1 MASGGDLQNDD
12 KTPGLLDG
20 QNVLFNNAWVFLPPG
35 TTAER
40 PDPSSVINY
49 RLRLNTD
56 TQLYEYYNSFVGVW
70 VQLSENTVSNG
81 PFVTY
86 TSDASLPDAQN
97 LGLLSEGILKQTIV
111 FDEANINIAINGTD
125 YYGPGYLGYLSSP
138 AGIKDT
144 LDNIIVKFV
153 SSGTGSTNY
162 LNLICSPGN
171 PSIVAEGTSSN
182 LQLLLS
188 GKGTGSPRALSPTGS
203 IAFSMMPNASTNIFP
218 INFSIPTITATRT
231 VTFPDASGTIAFAAS
246 SAQTFNGDSGSAI
259 PAAGVI
265 TFTASAIGLT
275 FAGAGST
282 MTLGG
287 VLGLVNG
294 GTNKALTASTGGIV
308 WTDSNSMEVLAGTS
322 TALQMLQSGNAATPT
337 WSTAT
342 WPATTTINQLLYS
355 SAANTVTGLATANNS
370 VLATNGSGVPALTT
384 SLPSAVQVAIGS
396 LNSGTS
402 ASATTFWRG
411 DGTWGTPVGTG
422 VSTLTGTANQV
433 LVNGTS
439 GTPTSGAVTLTLPQ
453 SIASTSTPTFSS
465 LTLTNPLTLANGGS
479 SKALTASNGGIVYTD
494 ASSMQI
500 LAGTATAG
508 LTLLSQASSA
518 PIWSTGKPITR
529 VIRQVFTGS
538 GTYTPT
544 TGMTFADI
552 EVQAGGGGGGGTSTS
567 GATTASAGGG
577 GGGGGYSRKVF
588 TAATISASQSVTVGA
603 AGLAGVV
610 AGGNGG
616 TGGTSSVGA
625 LISATG
631 GTGGAGSSATVLA
644 AVSPGSGGTG
654 SSGDFNTVGAPG
666 TAGLTSAL
674 VVMSGTG
681 GSSFFGGGGRG
692 LVAANT
698 GNSGTSYGGGGGGG
712 ANSNSTQTAGGAGF
726 AGIVIITEY
735 ISV

>member
-1 MASGGDLQNDD
+1 MPAD
-12 KTPGLLDG
+12 KKFDQFTPGGEVRIGDIVVGLRSSDLT
-20 QNVLFNNAWVFLPPG
+20 QNFQFDFPGIGVKDFNGNYIFQYESVG
-35 TTAER
+35 V
-40 PDPSSVINY
+40 SSVNFPKLINSITGQAVI
-49 RLRLNTD
+49 LTADGDDSDINLSIQPKNNGALILD
-56 TQLYEYYNSFVGVW
+56 ELIWPASDGIANSFI
-70 VQLSENTVSNG
+70 
-81 PFVTY
+81 Y
-86 TSDASLPDAQN
+86 TDGAGN
-97 LGLLSEGILKQTIV
+97 LGFT
-111 FDEANINIAINGTD
+111 
-125 YYGPGYLGYLSSP
+125 
-138 AGIKDT
+138 
-144 LDNIIVKFV
+144 
-153 SSGTGSTNY
+153 
-162 LNLICSPGN
+162 
-171 PSIVAEGTSSN
+171 
-182 LQLLLS
+182 
-188 GKGTGSPRALSPTGS
+188 
-203 IAFSMMPNASTNIFP
+203 
-218 INFSIPTITATRT
+218 
-231 VTFPDASGTIAFAAS
+231 
-246 SAQTFNGDSGSAI
+246 SGSVVTNLT
-259 PAAGVI
+259 G
-265 TFTASAIGLT
+265 TANQ
-275 FAGAGST
+275 
-282 MTLGG
+282 
-287 VLGLVNG
+287 VLVNG
-294 GTNKALTASTGGIV
+294 TSGVPTGGAVTLTTPQNIGITSSPTFSSLTLTNPLTLSNGGTSKALTASTGGIV

-355 SAANTVTGLATANNS
+355 NSANTVTGLSTTNS
-370 VLATNGSGVPALTT
+370 AVLVTSGGGIPSLSTTLPNGINLGTPSGGVLTSCTGLPLTT
-384 SLPSAVQVAIGS
+384 GVTGNLPVNN

-411 DGTWGTPVGTG
+411 DGTWGTPAGTG

-508 LTLLSQASSA
+508 LTLLSQANSA

-529 VIRQVFTGS
+529 VVRQVFTGS
-538 GTYTPT
+538 GTYSVT
-544 TGMTFADI
+544 TGMIFADI

-588 TAATISASQSVTVGA
+588 TAATIGASQSVTVGA

-631 GTGGAGSSATVLA
+631 GTGGIGSSATVLA
-644 AVSPGSGGTG
+644 AVSGGSGGTG
-654 SSGDFNTVGAPG
+654 SSGDFNAVGAPG
-666 TAGLTSAL
+666 AVGFTSAL
-674 VVMSGTG
+674 VVMSGAG

-692 LVAANT
+692 LVSANT
-698 GNSGTSYGGGGGGG
+698 GNSGTSYGGGGSGG
-712 ANSNSTQTAGGAGF
+712 ANSNSAQTAGGAGF
-726 AGIVIITEY
+726 AGVVIITEY